1 MGDLSCVGADS
12 VQKNALVHRPVF
24 FINIFQKLK
33 KKLIFLQSI
42 LLSLNVMLPVFLTIL
57 LGVFLQKIG
66 ILPRR
71 MVRDLNRLCFKCLLP
86 IMLFNNVRETDF
98 RQHFEWHLI
107 AYAVITVLLLFAF
120 LLWLVPKLVEKPEQ
134 QSVVIQGIY
143 RSNYVILGIPIV
155 GNIYAGQSIATITML
170 IAIIVPMFNLLAVYL
185 FERFNGQNRHD
196 PLKLILGIAKNP
208 LIIATA
214 LGMLYVAAGIQ
225 FPGFLDKTLNDLGA
239 ATIPIALLILG
250 ADLDLKLENTH
261 VHYLTAAVLG
271 KVLLVPL
278 VFLPPAVLLGFRG
291 QALASLL
298 TMYASPAAISG
309 YIMAQNENADHHLA
323 GQIVVIT
330 SVVSCFTLFVFIA
343 VLKEFNLI

>member
-1 MGDLSCVGADS
+1 M
-12 VQKNALVHRPVF
+12 
-24 FINIFQKLK
+24 
-33 KKLIFLQSI
+33 QSI

-57 LGVFLQKIG
+57 LGVLLQKIG

-71 MVRDLNRLCFKCLLP
+71 MVPDLNRLCFKCLLP

-98 RQHFEWHLI
+98 RQSFEWHLI
-107 AYAVITVLLLFAF
+107 LYAVVTVLLLFCV
-120 LLWLVPKLVEKPEQ
+120 LLWLIPKFVEKPEQ

-155 GNIYAGQSIATITML
+155 SNIYTGQSIATITML

-185 FERFNGQNRHD
+185 FERFNGENRHD
-196 PLKLILGIAKNP
+196 PLKLALGVAKNP

-214 LGMLYVAAGIQ
+214 LGMVCVFAGVQ
-225 FPGFLDKTLNDLGA
+225 FPPFFNKTLADLAA

-250 ADLDLKLENTH
+250 ADLDLRLQNTH
-261 VHYLTAAVLG
+261 VAYLTAAVLG
-271 KVLLVPL
+271 KVLITPVI
-278 VFLPPAVLLGFRG
+278 FLPPAILLGFRG

-298 TMYASPAAISG
+298 TMYAAPSAISG
-309 YIMAQNENADHHLA
+309 YIMAQNANADHHLA

-343 VLKEFNLI
+343 VLKQFNLI

>member
-1 MGDLSCVGADS
+1 MYNRLLFIINFDLREVI
-12 VQKNALVHRPVF
+12 LV
-24 FINIFQKLK
+24 
-33 KKLIFLQSI
+33 QSI
-42 LLSLNVMLPVFLTIL
+42 LLSLNVMLPVFLTIM
-57 LGVFLQKIG
+57 LGAFLQKIG

-71 MVRDLNRLCFKCLLP
+71 MIRDLNRLCFKCLLP
-86 IMLFNNVRETDF
+86 VMLFNNVRDTDF

-107 AYAVITVLLLFAF
+107 GYAIITVMILFSF
-120 LLWLVPKLVEKPEQ
+120 LLWLVPKVVERPEQ

-155 GNIYAGQSIATITML
+155 GNIYAGESIATITML

-185 FERFNGQNRHD
+185 FERFNGENQHD
-196 PLKLILGIAKNP
+196 PFKLALDVAKNP
-208 LIIATA
+208 LIIATV
-214 LGMLYVAAGIQ
+214 LGMVYVITGIQ
-225 FPGFLDKTLNDLGA
+225 FPAFLDKTLGDLA
-239 ATIPIALLILG
+239 SATIPLALLILG

-261 VHYLTAAVLG
+261 VTYLTAAVLG
-271 KVLLVPL
+271 KVLIVPL
-278 VFLPPAVLLGFRG
+278 IFLPPAILLGFRG

-330 SVVSCFTLFVFIA
+330 SVISCFTLFVFIA
-343 VLKEFNLI
+343 ALRELNLI

>member
-1 MGDLSCVGADS
+1 M
-12 VQKNALVHRPVF
+12 
-24 FINIFQKLK
+24 
-33 KKLIFLQSI
+33 QSI
-42 LLSLNVMLPVFLTIL
+42 LLSLNVMLPVFLTIM
-57 LGVFLQKIG
+57 LGTFLQKIG

-71 MVRDLNRLCFKCLLP
+71 MIRDLNRLCFKCLLP

-98 RQHFEWHLI
+98 RQSFELPLI
-107 AYAVITVLLLFAF
+107 AYAVLTILLLFIV
-120 LLWLVPKLVEKPEQ
+120 LVKLVPKLVEKPEQ

-155 GNIYAGQSIATITML
+155 GNIYAGESIATITML

-185 FERFNGQNRHD
+185 FERFNGENRHN
-196 PLKLILGIAKNP
+196 PAKMALGIAKNP

-214 LGMLYVAAGIQ
+214 LGMLYVVSGIQ
-225 FPGFLDKTLNDLGA
+225 FPDFFNKTLTDLGD
-239 ATIPIALLILG
+239 ATIPIALMILG

-261 VHYLTAAVLG
+261 VPYLTATVLG

-278 VFLPPAVLLGFRG
+278 LFLPPAILLGFRG

-309 YIMAQNENADHHLA
+309 YIMAQNENADSHLA
-323 GQIVVIT
+323 GQNVVLT
-330 SVVSCFTLFVFIA
+330 SVISCFTLFIFIA
-343 VLKEFNLI
+343 VLKELNLL